1 TSKSAYASVNALKTT
16 PICASERPRCAL
28 PEGAAV
34 EMQTRSRYATAI
46 AARVKPS
53 MTCRARVGR
62 WAGSGDSGA
71 RAAAAMARQRTTSAD
86 ASARFHRHDVV
97 AIHADLAAGAVLE
110 HEEAGVAVE
119 LRLVGRLENLPGP
132 QLDPVGRGAAER
144 EQRAER
150 GEREP
155 RPHPPSP

>member
-16 PICASERPRCAL
+16 PICASERPRSAFT
-28 PEGAAV
+28 EGAAV

-62 WAGSGDSGA
+62 WARAGDSGA

-97 AIHADLAAGAVLE
+97 PIHADLAGGGGLDSAGD
-110 HEEAGVAVE
+110 GV
-119 LRLVGRLENLPGP
+119 
-132 QLDPVGRGAAER
+132 
-144 EQRAER
+144 
-150 GEREP
+150 
-155 RPHPPSP
+155 